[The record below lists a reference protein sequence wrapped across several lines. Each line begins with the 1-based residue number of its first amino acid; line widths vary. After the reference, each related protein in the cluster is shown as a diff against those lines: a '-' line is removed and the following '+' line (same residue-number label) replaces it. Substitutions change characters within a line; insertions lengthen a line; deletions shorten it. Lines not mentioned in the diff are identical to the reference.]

1 MMNKSNNKSK
11 KDHIFNHR
19 LVIPA
24 VTSLL
29 LVIFSFVAFIFWG
42 GALSGADDVHAVK
55 VTVDGKTKLLPTRAK
70 SVGELLQSM
79 DIVLKPDDVVEPA
92 QDTPIT
98 TDKFSINIYY
108 SRPVTIVDND
118 GKPIVANIAER
129 KPSEIAKKAG
139 LKLYPEDKINVD
151 SSNDPLGSGVVGDK
165 IIIDRALPIKLSLYG
180 VIYDIRTQAETVAGL
195 ASERNINYDKSSI
208 LPKPDAKLKANDLVF
223 ITEPGKQIATAEEL
237 IVQPTEYVD
246 STDFPIGTTKVREE
260 GTPGKK
266 AVVYEIAQN
275 GTKKPLQEIVVL
287 QPVRKLVAR
296 GAKPKENAKFDGDF
310 AGALARLRS
319 CEGGYTSINKA
330 GGYYGAYQYD
340 IGTWN
345 NYGGYL
351 NAAQAPPAVQ
361 DQKAWETYQRRGWQP
376 WPTCKNKVGL
386 QDIYR

>member
-1 MMNKSNNKSK
+1 MKKSNNKSK

-24 VTSLL
+24 VTSLF

-42 GALSGADDVHAVK
+42 GSLSGADDVHAVK
-55 VTVDGKTKLLPTRAK
+55 VTVDGKTKILPTRAK
-70 SVGELLQSM
+70 SVGELLKSM
-79 DIVLKPDDVVEPA
+79 NITIKPDDVVEPA
-92 QDTPIT
+92 RDAPIT
-98 TDKFSINIYY
+98 GDKFSINIYY

-118 GKPIVANIAER
+118 NKPIVANIAER
-129 KPSEIAKKAG
+129 RPSEIAKKAG
-139 LKLYPEDKINVD
+139 LKLYPEDKIEV
-151 SSNDPLGSGVVGDK
+151 SSTNDPLGSGIVGDR
-165 IIIDRALPIKLSLYG
+165 IVIDRATPIKLSLYG
-180 VIYDIRTQAETVAGL
+180 VTYDVRTQADTVAGM
-195 ASERNINYDKSSI
+195 AKERGINYDKSSI
-208 LPKPDAKLKANDLVF
+208 LPSPETRLKANDLVF
-223 ITEPGKQIATAEEL
+223 ITEPGKQIATVDEA
-237 IVQPTEYVD
+237 IAQKIEYVD
-246 STDFPIGTTKVREE
+246 STDLSIGSTKVREE
-260 GTPGKK
+260 GAPGKK
-266 AVVYEIAQN
+266 VVIYEVAKD
-275 GTKKPLQEIVVL
+275 GSKKPLQEIIVL

-296 GAKPKENAKFDGDF
+296 GAKPNQDAKFDGDF

-330 GGYYGAYQYD
+330 GGYYGAYQFD